1 MSFNSD
7 FLDRMSVGG
16 DEGKGVLLFSLIFF
30 SLSV

>member
-16 DEGKGVLLFSLIFF
+16 DEGERSTFVFFKFF
-30 SLSV
+30 SLSL